1 MSIMDAI
8 YKKLLLAL
16 CFLLL
21 SGVLHAQGVY
31 LNKGDIA
38 FAEGLYSEALDL
50 FCLRTFL

>member
-8 YKKLLLAL
+8 YKKLLLGL
-16 CFLLL
+16 CLLLL

-38 FAEGLYSEALDL
+38 FALREQINSLYV
-50 FCLRTFL
+50 